1 MTSRARFAAPAFL
14 SIALIVVS
22 GCAPPSVGSE
32 RGLAPLAVGDAFWSH
47 WGDGRAEIA
56 TYDLVLPRYGER
68 RQGTAVAVFVTEP
81 FLESARVKADRPGK
95 SGDSFQVVKLNLVK
109 DFQTGVY
116 DYNTMLSAFVSLED
130 VAGRPAGTP
139 AKLSFSSQEWCGH
152 VYHQV
157 LFDRDG
163 LRETLHSYFEGEA
176 DREGRLARPADG
188 IAEDTLYLWARG
200 LAAPALAPGESR
212 NVSVL
217 RSLQDARFMHRDLD
231 WSEATLSRAER
242 PSTVEVPAGS
252 FEADRY
258 TAEIEGGL
266 RWTFDVE
273 HAAPHRLLRWERS
286 GGERG
291 ELVAVD
297 RMPYWNLH
305 DNADVDALDRIG
317 LTPRPPRTP

>member
-1 MTSRARFAAPAFL
+1 MSSRARFSLAAILA
-14 SIALIVVS
+14 IALVVS
-22 GCAPPSVGSE
+22 AGCVPPSVGSE
-32 RGLAPLAVGDAFWSH
+32 RGLESLAVDDAFWSH
-47 WGDGRAEIA
+47 WGDGRAEVA
-56 TYDLVLPRYGER
+56 TYDLVVPRYGEPR
-68 RQGTAVAVFVTEP
+68 RGTAVAVFVTEP
-81 FLESARVKADRPGK
+81 FLESARVKADHPAK
-95 SGDSFQVVKLNLVK
+95 SDDSFQVVKLNLVK

-176 DREGRLARPADG
+176 DRDGRLPRPADG
-188 IAEDTLYLWARG
+188 IAEDALYLWARG

-217 RSLQDARFMHRDLD
+217 RSLQDARFAHRDLD
-231 WSEATLSRAER
+231 WSEATLSRTER

-258 TAEIEGGL
+258 TVEIEGGG

-273 HAAPHRLLRWERS
+273 RAAPHRLLRWERS
-286 GGERG
+286 GGERA

-297 RMPYWNLH
+297 RMPYWSLLGNS
-305 DNADVDALDRIG
+305 DVEALERIG